1 MKVTVDNIKDITYF
15 AGIKD
20 KIENNQSLLQALLID
35 LEEFNTIL
43 ENNSKGDKKLFIDYI
58 DTHTEYSP
66 ERTDPCPDYYGL
78 FRLRLENNTKDI
90 IGIELS
96 LNELDTTLC
105 EFVNFA
111 EELYK
116 V

>member
-1 MKVTVDNIKDITYF
+1 MKVTQENIKE
-15 AGIKD
+15 IKYVYNWNSSD
-20 KIENNQSLLQALLID
+20 SAQNYLKSLLID
-35 LEEFNTIL
+35 LL
-43 ENNSKGDKKLFIDYI
+43 ELNNELDKKNESYKKLYIDYE
-58 DTHTEYSP
+58 DKHTEYSP

-90 IGIELS
+90 IGLELS
-96 LNELDTTLC
+96 LDELDTTLC